1 MKTTSSPTVTLT
13 MPTTFVTFNT
23 TSYLAVTLA
32 VLFLPAGSC
41 VQFTRATFSN
51 VPLVVTLTSIE
62 TTNEALLV
70 KLPTFHT
77 TTLPTQV

>member
-1 MKTTSSPTVTLT
+1 MKTTSSPTITLALSTTLVTS
-13 MPTTFVTFNT
+13 NT

-32 VLFLPAGSC
+32 VLFLAAGLC
-41 VQFTRATFSN
+41 LQFTRATFSN